1 MIHNSDQSSS
11 TVALAAKQPLDLKID
26 LPTTAWQPTKV
37 TPVRTLG
44 SGRAAQAILVKATGV
59 DGEERLC
66 VEKVFNPGLLTRFI
80 YRFCFQ
86 AAFPYQT
93 SHHAILACYHRRRVA
108 SKLIKALVPDVQ
120 IAEPLYV
127 RWDDQASAFVLAA
140 EFVKGRGIRPAA
152 ARPDRIRSRVFSKA
166 AEPQIQ
172 TVEEIDQLL
181 DVMSRLETMLQQSG
195 LVGSGWQVSKAAVV
209 STANLLK
216 TEAGYVVVDLESG
229 IPAMLV
235 AHYVLAGLKIRSLPL
250 FDDVDPKGLE
260 QFLMDHQQ
268 ELSASLG
275 QHDFDELKA
284 DSEQLIQH
292 SQAWK
297 HSEVSVFRSGLPF
310 FSSAFQT
317 LYRKR
322 CIDHWQRTGQTD
334 NDTHQRFTNSK
345 RLYSRLTYLAGLVPG
360 PVGRF
365 VQKLSGNS
373 HFATRVRSL
382 IFDSGV
388 RKAAAEKFCDRK
400 SKQFVSEGRV
410 PAGRQFDSPGLSFQ
424 LNWILSKVAPATA
437 QRWLSDHEYRK
448 NGLIRIWLLLVS
460 GRFQRAMGQ
469 LRMQSVIRSWQRD
482 GRLQPGEYEQLTER
496 CASHELDEYSR
507 CFGMHLSV
515 KLASPLMVPL
525 KIGGFAA
532 FAASGNFTYLLPIMV
547 SPLLRTL
554 ITLTQMIRNRRNDTA
569 YGEAFVVGMVPVL
582 GTLAFPIQMY
592 AADRTLSTFL
602 IRDATA
608 RLSRM
613 IPIYGGQD
621 SRLEIFPIKAADLPL
636 EIIDASVNF
645 TASIR
650 RLFST
655 ASVDSSDT
663 QQSAPITYR
672 ISRWDALADQQLS
685 LYKVEEKLEATTDSV
700 APASPSQPARRAA

>member
-1 MIHNSDQSSS
+1 MIDNSDHSAPVLLPLQQ
-11 TVALAAKQPLDLKID
+11 TLDLKIE
-26 LPTTAWQPTKV
+26 LPDSAWQPAAV

-66 VEKVFNPGLLTRFI
+66 VEKVFNPGLLTRSI
-80 YRFCFQ
+80 YRCCFQ

-108 SKLIKALVPDVQ
+108 SKLIKALVPDVR

-140 EFVKGRGIRPAA
+140 EFIEGRGIRPAA
-152 ARPDRIRSRVFSKA
+152 ARPDRIRSKIFASA

-172 TVEEIDQLL
+172 AVEEIDQLL

-216 TEAGYVVVDLESG
+216 TETGYVVVDLESG

-250 FDDVDPKGLE
+250 FDDVNPQGLE
-260 QFLMDHQQ
+260 QFLTIHQQ
-268 ELSASLG
+268 QLSASLG
-275 QHDFDELKA
+275 QHAFDELKA
-284 DSEQLIQH
+284 DAEQLIEH

-297 HSEVSVFRSGLPF
+297 QSEVSVFRAGLPF

-317 LYRKR
+317 PYRKR
-322 CIDHWQRTGQTD
+322 CLDHWHRTGKTD
-334 NDTHQRFTNSK
+334 SDTHHRFTNSK

-365 VQKLSGNS
+365 VQKLSGNKN
-373 HFATRVRSL
+373 FVARVRRL
-382 IFDSGV
+382 IFDSKH
-388 RKAAAEKFCDRK
+388 RKATTEKFCSRK
-400 SKQFVSEGRV
+400 SKQFESEGRV

-424 LNWILSKVAPATA
+424 LNWILSKVAPAKVH
-437 QRWLSDHEYRK
+437 RWLSDRECRK
-448 NGLIRIWLLLVS
+448 NGLMRIWLLLVS
-460 GRFQRAMGQ
+460 GRFQRTMGQ
-469 LRMQSVIRSWQRD
+469 LRMQSVVRSWQRD
-482 GRLQPGEYEQLTER
+482 GRLQPGEYEQLTKR

-515 KLASPLMVPL
+515 KLASPLLAPL

-532 FAASGNFTYLLPIMV
+532 FAASGNPAYLLPLLV
-547 SPLLRTL
+547 SPLLRTI
-554 ITLTQMIRNRRNDTA
+554 ITLTQMIRNRRSGTA
-569 YGEAFVVGMVPVL
+569 YGEALVVGMVPVL

-592 AADRTLSTFL
+592 AADRALSTFL
-602 IRDATA
+602 IRDAMA

-613 IPIYGGQD
+613 IPIYGGKD
-621 SRLEIFPIKAADLPL
+621 SRLEIFAIKAADLPL
-636 EIIDASVNF
+636 EIIDTSVNF
-645 TASIR
+645 TTKVR
-650 RLFST
+650 RLFSA
-655 ASVDSSDT
+655 ASEDSSDT
-663 QQSAPITYR
+663 QNDPPITYR
-672 ISRWDALADQQLS
+672 ISRWDALAEQQLS
-685 LYKVEEKLEATTDSV
+685 RYREEEKLEMAADT
-700 APASPSQPARRAA
+700 APPPSQSQPTKRAA